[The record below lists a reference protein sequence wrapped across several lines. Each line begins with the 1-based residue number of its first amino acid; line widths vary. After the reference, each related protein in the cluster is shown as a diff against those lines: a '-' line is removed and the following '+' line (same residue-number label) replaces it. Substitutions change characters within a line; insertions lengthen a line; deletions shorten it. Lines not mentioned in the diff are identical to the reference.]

1 MRVEFRK
8 IKKSELEEGLF
19 LDKYAFGSWTDD
31 DPKPEDTDWIDLD
44 EVLIA
49 SVDGKIAAKVLN
61 LAFDQVVRGV
71 IKPMGGISG
80 VACYPEYR
88 RRGLIRQLMLDSFA
102 DMRKKGQVVSTLYPF
117 LENFYTRFG
126 YVTGN
131 NHLTVKLQTQ
141 TFAHFLPKFKGNET
155 EWSYSRHR
163 ARDEKEA
170 WLTYVRA
177 VATNQHGFTFHK
189 PTLPDSLWKMIAKDQ
204 HVLYVKHNGRIL
216 AGARFHIKGFM
227 DSGEIKVREMYW
239 QSLEARDRLFG
250 YLAAHA
256 DAAPFTW
263 LPLRYGTN
271 FHVWS
276 EQPTMQLKA
285 DINFVVMMGRV
296 IDVVGALIGLP
307 APMAGELVIDVT
319 DEQCAWNN
327 GRYKV
332 VAANG
337 RLSATTTD
345 QSAHLHLTIQ
355 ALSALIYGALSVNE
369 LVHRGWL
376 TGASNE
382 ALNLLQV
389 WFPETA
395 VFNTNAF

>member
-1 MRVEFRK
+1 
-8 IKKSELEEGLF
+8 
-19 LDKYAFGSWTDD
+19 
-31 DPKPEDTDWIDLD
+31 
-44 EVLIA
+44 
-49 SVDGKIAAKVLN
+49 
-61 LAFDQVVRGV
+61 
-71 IKPMGGISG
+71 
-80 VACYPEYR
+80 
-88 RRGLIRQLMLDSFA
+88 
-102 DMRKKGQVVSTLYPF
+102 
-117 LENFYTRFG
+117 FG

-177 VATNQHGFTFHK
+177 VATNQHGFVFHR

-204 HVLYVKHNGRIL
+204 HVLYVKQNGRIL

-296 IDVVGALIGLP
+296 IDVVGTLADLP
-307 APMAGELVIDVT
+307 APIAGELVIGVT

-327 GRYKV
+327 GRYNV
-332 VAANG
+332 VAENG
-337 RLSATTTD
+337 RLSTTPTD
-345 QSAHLHLTIQ
+345 RSADLHLTIQ
-355 ALSALIYGALSVNE
+355 ALSALVYGALSADE

-389 WFPETA
+389 WF
-395 VFNTNAF
+395 